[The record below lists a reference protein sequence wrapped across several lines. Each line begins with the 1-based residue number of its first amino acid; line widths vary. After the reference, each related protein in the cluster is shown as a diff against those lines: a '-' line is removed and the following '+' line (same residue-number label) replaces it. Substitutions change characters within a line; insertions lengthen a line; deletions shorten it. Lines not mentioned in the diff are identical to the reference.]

1 MHRLRRILLCG
12 VALAFACP
20 GVISAQTPARTP
32 DAALSA
38 EIVADVATIR
48 SIASPEARG
57 DAAHDLAHRIG
68 QMSKAEVDGVS
79 PDAIDAVAALLRD
92 DATALSACHILSRFG
107 THARSAVSVLE
118 AAIERELAEERHVIF
133 ISGPDRLGI
142 MRRTLRIV
150 RGGDLDAKSPEP
162 H

>member
-1 MHRLRRILLCG
+1 
-12 VALAFACP
+12 
-20 GVISAQTPARTP
+20 
-32 DAALSA
+32 
-38 EIVADVATIR
+38 
-48 SIASPEARG
+48 
-57 DAAHDLAHRIG
+57 
-68 QMSKAEVDGVS
+68 MSKAEVDGVS